1 MSFIKKLELKEKYK
15 YYFKLR
21 FNQKEI
27 IYIFIGLRLEDI
39 KYTKLDDIILLCIE
53 NHYFQN
59 CEIPIN
65 GALLKLNSYSHI
77 KKVYFDTIY
86 LIFNSYSHKK
96 CVKVV

>member
-39 KYTKLDDIILLCIE
+39 KYT
-53 NHYFQN
+53 
-59 CEIPIN
+59 
-65 GALLKLNSYSHI
+65 
-77 KKVYFDTIY
+77 
-86 LIFNSYSHKK
+86 
-96 CVKVV
+96 

>member
-1 MSFIKKLELKEKYK
+1 MYLIT
-15 YYFKLR
+15 
-21 FNQKEI
+21 
-27 IYIFIGLRLEDI
+27 GLRLQN
-39 KYTKLDDIILLCIE
+39 KKTYTLDDIISSCIE

-59 CEIPIN
+59 YEIPIN

-77 KKVYFDTIY
+77 KKVHFDTIY